1 MRLSKDRQTA
11 SAVMRFGN
19 VFSMEARSDFSPV
32 GLVAVGLLVSGIL
45 LSTSVVVA
53 ATRRRR
59 EKRIEDQAPASSR
72 T

>member
-53 ATRRRR
+53 VARRKRV
-59 EKRIEDQAPASSR
+59 KRIEGTDTSSR

>member
-53 ATRRRR
+53 VARRKRV
-59 EKRIEDQAPASSR
+59 KRIEGTDTSSP

>member
-53 ATRRRR
+53 VARRKRV
-59 EKRIEDQAPASSR
+59 KRIEGTDKSSR